1 MSYYL
6 ILQLGTNFI
15 CMIVPNA
22 VFSVLSLQYTVQV
35 GGIAIYYFRI
45 FHILIKDAT
54 EIPEITI
61 LLMYG

>member
-35 GGIAIYYFRI
+35 GGIAILFSDYS
-45 FHILIKDAT
+45 H
-54 EIPEITI
+54 PN
-61 LLMYG
+61 